1 MVDTDADELIP
12 PTSTLEDG
20 SDSGLEDE
28 HMRPWW
34 EAVTANKTGIL
45 NNEQKSRKYAERL
58 YTRVRYLHEKQAGTL
73 AWIRKFQ
80 DLYNVVR
87 WDYGVISSGISK
99 AVNCTTLN
107 LIRVGVNAVHSM
119 IGKEMPKIGFV
130 SEDGDYKLRDNLKM
144 VDNYIESEFEH
155 SELYKNVRKAVRDGA
170 LCKLGTV
177 KVFLDDDT
185 QKFVSEHVPP
195 MSILVDD
202 ADQQND
208 RKDEVFE
215 RRIVSKFA
223 LYKKFDV
230 KPWMKKIIDEELAY
244 DGKVVVYEAWYRD
257 SCHVVFT
264 EHCILYYEPLNGKP
278 PYFHWRWTESSDSF
292 WGVGIADEGWTIQDN
307 INDIDYQ
314 WLENAR
320 MYKPTILMTGNSRFT
335 STEVTNRKFQVLK
348 VYGGGVGPNSV
359 QWVVPTPMNQ
369 QQLDKR
375 RDMVNE
381 FMQQTGLSQFMS
393 TGEREAGIYSGE
405 TARVVHAIQQS
416 RFAECSQ
423 ALVDMYVDIARYM
436 LVEASRNFAGQ
447 YDSDVDADYPYKIK
461 WSKVNIQKNYYK
473 IKEYPMNINS
483 MDMDARLKYIHQMM
497 QLGVMA
503 PQDALELFNMPDVHK
518 YRDLITSGK
527 RDTERRLQNIM
538 DGKVERPNPLLP
550 SQMQYIEAVKFY
562 NDELT
567 KGLKEDS
574 NEAKGLQAF
583 IKAALKAE
591 QRKRAAEKVLQI
603 QAAQQVQASQGPP
616 QKKPPAQQQGR

>member
-1 MVDTDADELIP
+1 MVDVDADELIP
-12 PTSTLEDG
+12 PTTTLEDG

-34 EAVTANKTGIL
+34 DAVKPGHVNS
-45 NNEQKSRKYAERL
+45 EQKSRKYAERL
-58 YTRVRYLHEKQAGTL
+58 YTRVRYLHEKQASTL

-80 DLYNVVR
+80 DFYNVVR
-87 WDYGVISSGISK
+87 WDYGSTSFSGVSK

-130 SEDGDYKLRDNLKM
+130 SHGGDYTLRENLKM
-144 VDNYIESEFEH
+144 VDNYIESEFEN

-170 LCKLGTV
+170 LAKLGTV
-177 KVFLDDDT
+177 KVWLDDDT
-185 QKFVSEHVPP
+185 QRFMSEHVPP

-215 RRIVSKFA
+215 RRLVSKYA
-223 LYKKFDV
+223 LYNKFDL
-230 KPWMKKIIDEELAY
+230 KPFQKKIIDEELAY
-244 DGKVVVYEAWYRD
+244 DGKVVVYEAWYAD
-257 SCHVVFT
+257 NCHVIFT
-264 EHCILYYEPLNGKP
+264 EHCLLYYETIRGKP

-292 WGVGIADEGWTIQDN
+292 WGVGIADEGWTLQDQ

-314 WLENAR
+314 WLENQR
-320 MYKPTILMTGNSRFT
+320 MFKPTILMTGNARFT
-335 STEVTNRKFQVLK
+335 ATEVTNRKFQVWK
-348 VYGGGVGPNSV
+348 VYGGGVGPNNV

-369 QQLDKR
+369 QQLEKR
-375 RDMVNE
+375 QDMVNE

-393 TGEREAGIYSGE
+393 TGQREAGIYSGE
-405 TARVVHAIQQS
+405 TARVVHSIQQS

-423 ALVDMYVDIARYM
+423 SLVDMYVDIARYM
-436 LVEASRNFAGQ
+436 LKEAALNFSAQ
-447 YDSDVDADYPYKIK
+447 YNDSKDAYYPHRIQ
-461 WSKVNIQKNYYK
+461 WSKVDIANNYYK
-473 IKEYPMNINS
+473 IKEYPMNLNA
-483 MDMDARLKYIHQMM
+483 MDMDARLKYAHQMM
-497 QLGVMA
+497 QLGVMP

-538 DGKVERPNPLLP
+538 EGEVERPNPLLP
-550 SQMQYIEAVKFY
+550 PEMQYVEAVKFY
-562 NDELT
+562 NEELT

-574 NEAKGLQAF
+574 DEAKGLQAF
-583 IKAALKAE
+583 IKSAHKAE
-591 QRKRAAEKVLQI
+591 QRRRAAEKVLQI
-603 QAAQQVQASQGPP
+603 QAAQKVQAAQGPP
-616 QKKPPAQQQGR
+616 PKKPPSQGR